1 MKNSVKQKNC
11 IDSCIDA
18 IVEPFGVITNQIN
31 KAINQD
37 ENNANDDFF
46 ESLGNFLS
54 SLFCCNQQKSR
65 NDSLLNSP
73 IINSKKSSRQK
84 VGATPPSIEK
94 SIDTSSQNPVSSAP
108 EASNTKPR
116 KIPIVLRVTPVK
128 SNLPSPSP
136 AHSSE
141 HRATSP
147 IEGKTL
153 WV

>member
-65 NDSLLNSP
+65 IDSLPNSP
-73 IINSKKSSRQK
+73 ISQSRQK
-84 VGATPPSIEK
+84 VRATPPSIEK
-94 SIDTSSQNPVSSAP
+94 SIDTSSQNPVSLAP
-108 EASNTKPR
+108 AASITKPR
-116 KIPIVLRVTPVK
+116 KIPSVVKVTPVK

-136 AHSSE
+136 THSSE

-147 IEGKTL
+147 IEVNTL

>member
-37 ENNANDDFF
+37 ENNDNDDFF
-46 ESLGNFLS
+46 QSLGNFLS

-65 NDSLLNSP
+65 NDSLPISP
-73 IINSKKSSRQK
+73 ISQSRQK
-84 VGATPPSIEK
+84 VRATPPSIEK

-141 HRATSP
+141 HRATSSL
-147 IEGKTL
+147 IEDNTL